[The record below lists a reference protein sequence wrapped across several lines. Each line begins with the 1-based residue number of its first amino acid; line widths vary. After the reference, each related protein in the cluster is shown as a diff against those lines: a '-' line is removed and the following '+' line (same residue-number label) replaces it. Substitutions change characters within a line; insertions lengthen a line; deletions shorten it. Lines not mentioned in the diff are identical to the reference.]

1 MYIYVYLLE
10 LEKEYPKKI
19 VENFK
24 KVTNACA
31 SGTLVEKKLFYRT
44 NKNNY
49 YYYFIT
55 WIIFAFI
62 HIINVVKFTVYTHAR

>member
-19 VENFK
+19 VENLK

-55 WIIFAFI
+55 
-62 HIINVVKFTVYTHAR
+62 